1 MDPVEFVV
9 YRVLGNTIEQT
20 RVSEFCNKNCSGP
33 ERREQLQ
40 LTYIRQ
46 NQICRNDLRMYRFEG
61 KTLAMESMNSE
72 YFEVLLLGSVVSL
85 SHYLPTDPIQDVDAS
100 DEPHFAVRSPP
111 DSSDTPSGE
120 GGLFPY

>member
-9 YRVLGNTIEQT
+9 YRVLGNTIERT

-33 ERREQLQ
+33 ERREQEQ

-46 NQICRNDLRMYRFEG
+46 NQICINDLRMYRFEG

-85 SHYLPTDPIQDVDAS
+85 SHYLRPMNPILLS
-100 DEPHFAVRSPP
+100 DHPQIRPIHPQVRVVCFPI
-111 DSSDTPSGE
+111 DSAFLLS
-120 GGLFPY
+120 